1 MTQIIITLVAVVLL
15 ILVIGF
21 FAMRYLRADD
31 HDEFDDLPEERTT
44 RSRGGDAAD
53 HDWRGDGD
61 DRVVAMADHA
71 GRGSKPGRRGG
82 SNGGPDGRDRS
93 GSGRAQQ
100 GRGASGRDDREP
112 AGARRGYAGDRGFDD
127 QGFDGPGFDTG
138 GFDSRGVTDR
148 GLSDR
153 GLSDRGL
160 SDRGFEGPGQDR
172 GSRGGRGGERPQQ
185 PRPAAASARS
195 GRGKGG
201 DGPDWDSMSDID
213 YWTELASDK
222 PLTTTAQPAG
232 PTAARPGQDAPP
244 DPRADRGSRPGLGG
258 DGRADTGPWP
268 AGARSGAS
276 HAGGSSRGGSALPD
290 DSTALLPRRHAP
302 TGPSPVLPA
311 ARAGAAAANA
321 DSLPSRG
328 GRSAAQA
335 ARAAAPG
342 RDTGRPA
349 ADPGSRGA
357 TYPNGRGG
365 PAAGSGLSARGQDPR
380 AQDASLSALA
390 RLGTPSGG
398 PGGRQAPL
406 DDDPLTSPSF
416 PAIRS
421 DDSRSYRRTDS
432 PAGGGRGS
440 SGSNGSRGPAGY
452 GAPGNGATS
461 NGAGASGNG
470 IPPAQTAAYPT
481 MSRPG
486 GPDPRSAPAPGY
498 ESARSASRPASW
510 EGGYGQQPP
519 GGAVNGGAVNGGA
532 VNGTG
537 NGTGPNSYRPAA
549 PAAGYQGYPEQPSSP
564 PSGNPYGSYVSAPAD
579 SYQAS
584 RPSGDGG
591 YGSYVNS
598 AETQAYA
605 QPPAAQAPMHA
616 APVYENGAPGGTAYP
631 AAGGPAAGYGAS
643 WPGGTGYPGQGS
655 APAGYQGGSPGEPG
669 YAAGHNGNGQHGNGH
684 NGNGHNGA
692 GHISSAGPY
701 DHQSYLP
708 PEGSGAA
715 PDQGGYGGHD
725 AGYGSGGYGN
735 YPGY

>member
-31 HDEFDDLPEERTT
+31 HDDFDDLPEERTI

-53 HDWRGDGD
+53 HDWRGGGD

-71 GRGSKPGRRGG
+71 GRGGKPGRRGG

-93 GSGRAQQ
+93 GSGRPSQ
-100 GRGASGRDDREP
+100 GRSASGRDGRDDREP

-127 QGFDGPGFDTG
+127 RGFDGPGFDTG
-138 GFDSRGVTDR
+138 GFDSRGV
-148 GLSDR
+148 
-153 GLSDRGL
+153 SDRGL
-160 SDRGFEGPGQDR
+160 SDRGFEGPGQADR

-185 PRPAAASARS
+185 PRPAAAS

-201 DGPDWDSMSDID
+201 DAGGTDWDSMSDID

-232 PTAARPGQDAPP
+232 PTAVRPGRDTPP
-244 DPRADRGSRPGLGG
+244 DPRADRGSRPG
-258 DGRADTGPWP
+258 RADDARTDTGPRAA
-268 AGARSGAS
+268 AGRS
-276 HAGGSSRGGSALPD
+276 GGSSRGADSALPD

-328 GRSAAQA
+328 GRSAARA

-349 ADPGSRGA
+349 ADLGSRGA
-357 TYPNGRGG
+357 SYPDGRGG
-365 PAAGSGLSARGQDPR
+365 PGAGSGLSARGQDPR
-380 AQDASLSALA
+380 SQDASLSALA
-390 RLGTPSGG
+390 RLGTPAGG

-421 DDSRSYRRTDS
+421 DDSRSYRRTDA
-432 PAGGGRGS
+432 PATGGRGS
-440 SGSNGSRGPAGY
+440 NGSNGSRGPAGY
-452 GAPGNGATS
+452 GAPGNGG
-461 NGAGASGNG
+461 GAPGNG

-486 GPDPRSAPAPGY
+486 APDPRSAPAPGY
-498 ESARSASRPASW
+498 DSTRSAARPASW

-519 GGAVNGGAVNGGA
+519 GGPVNGGPVNGS
-532 VNGTG
+532 G

-549 PAAGYQGYPEQPSSP
+549 SAAGYQSYPGQPSSP

-584 RPSGDGG
+584 RPNGDGG
-591 YGSYVNS
+591 YGSYVNG

-605 QPPAAQAPMHA
+605 QPSAAPAPMHA

-631 AAGGPAAGYGAS
+631 AAGGPGAGYGAS

-669 YAAGHNGNGQHGNGH
+669 YPAGHNGNGQHANGH

-692 GHISSAGPY
+692 GQINSAGHAGPY
-701 DHQSYLP
+701 DHQSYAP

-715 PDQGGYGGHD
+715 PDQRGYGGHD
-725 AGYGSGGYGN
+725 AGYGSAGYGN

>member
-44 RSRGGDAAD
+44 RSRGGGDAD
-53 HDWRGDGD
+53 HDWRGNGD

-71 GRGSKPGRRGG
+71 GRGGKPGRRGG
-82 SNGGPDGRDRS
+82 STGGPDRRDRS
-93 GSGRAQQ
+93 GAGRPHQ
-100 GRGASGRDDREP
+100 GRGASGRDGLDDREP

-127 QGFDGPGFDTG
+127 RGFDGPGFDTG
-138 GFDSRGVTDR
+138 GFDSRGV
-148 GLSDR
+148 
-153 GLSDRGL
+153 
-160 SDRGFEGPGQDR
+160 SDRGFDGPGQDR
-172 GSRGGRGGERPQQ
+172 GSRAGRGGERPQQ

-201 DGPDWDSMSDID
+201 DAGGPDWDSMSDID

-232 PTAARPGQDAPP
+232 PAAVLSGRDTPP
-244 DPRADRGSRPGLGG
+244 DPRADRGSRPGRAD
-258 DGRADTGPWP
+258 DGRADTGPQA

-276 HAGGSSRGGSALPD
+276 RAGGSSRGGAALPD

-328 GRSAAQA
+328 GRSAARA

-357 TYPNGRGG
+357 PYPNGRGG
-365 PAAGSGLSARGQDPR
+365 PAAGSGLSGRGQDPR

-390 RLGTPSGG
+390 RLGTPAGG

-421 DDSRSYRRTDS
+421 DDSRSYRRTDN

-440 SGSNGSRGPAGY
+440 NGSNGSRAAGWLRRAGQRRCGQRRGVAGQWHPARADRGLPDDVAPRRTGPALG
-452 GAPGNGATS
+452 
-461 NGAGASGNG
+461 SGSG
-470 IPPAQTAAYPT
+470 SGLRQRAV
-481 MSRPG
+481 R
-486 GPDPRSAPAPGY
+486 
-498 ESARSASRPASW
+498 E
-510 EGGYGQQPP
+510 PP
-519 GGAVNGGAVNGGA
+519 GDLGGRLRAATARRCGQRRRSQPQRQRHRAELLPAGRA
-532 VNGTG
+532 
-537 NGTGPNSYRPAA
+537 AA

-564 PSGNPYGSYVSAPAD
+564 PSGNPYGSYVSAAAD

-605 QPPAAQAPMHA
+605 QPSAAPAPMHA

-692 GHISSAGPY
+692 GPISSAGHAAGPY